1 MSFTDSSPVTIPLS
15 NPKTR
20 YGNTFRIS
28 NIYLTSSDQV
38 QFYQSAPSNSDN
50 ISVFKQDFSDQY
62 LNFSWNVVDPG
73 NGFIYTN
80 ASDLI
85 NNQYI
90 SGFDIS
96 IYQNSGELG
105 GLNVVTGRTKI
116 FEKKGIKS
124 NSFSYEITGGRSG
137 RNYSID
143 VSLTDFTGNQSSG
156 ILTSQNPEAQFVT
169 LSTGI
174 VTGFFQLNYSETED
188 SFGNSTSNGLAGVDL
203 YTYTGLTS
211 GQSGFFSQE
220 SGYFNTS
227 KRVGSGF
234 NGFVE
239 VELSPGFDNY
249 VAMIARDQYS
259 TGNISGFFQPQVYAT
274 GIGFSGFSGNLNTPR
289 LIEYPIRITPI
300 TGYRI
305 SGGNALYY
313 SFYPNYNTGSS
324 LLYTSYGITGSGI
337 TTGSVSGYTGSI
349 FLDSGVLYDTSY
361 NEYNTGFQYVYDN
374 SLSLQSGLFT
384 GTTIDTQL
392 YTGSGITGSG
402 TIGSGA
408 GDYWKMGCPKYT
420 GTVSGTMTGGDYYYA
435 YFDSSDNRIGCVSEV
450 EVLGSVSPVEGIY
463 SIPIDSPNSYNIKYR
478 QGINFSKGYEQ
489 ASAYLNSLGEMPAVI
504 VNNSQWEKIKSI
516 NTGVGWIG
524 LRRGKV
530 SLLSGLFSEDF
541 KNQEFFLNTE
551 FGSAVT
557 SGLQTVTATGKI
569 EENKLIVNDIGSKW
583 AWTNGSGTHIYK
595 YAGSGYE
602 KVRSSEILLE
612 VKRSSDDYVI
622 TGTSVAAEAPKPEL
636 ENLTALIPNDE
647 GNTVQFTYN
656 PKDIYYYPGD
666 NDALS
671 SGSVLSRNYD
681 IMKIRLYTGSG
692 SSFPIDEGNLFSTN
706 SSTSSVDGDLL
717 YQTSITYSG
726 DIAEAQ
732 PNYFKIV
739 PYDSISSG
747 VVAETGIDVS
757 IKLERQSI
765 IKSLD
770 PQFYATSNVVN
781 VTFPFS
787 STYDSP
793 SVVSSLAYTGTV
805 GGGISFC
812 GAMLSGSP
820 TSTEATFILTSAPP
834 ATGYALFIE
843 IN

>member
-1 MSFTDSSPVTIPLS
+1 MSFSDSSLVTIPLS
-15 NPKTR
+15 NPKIR

-38 QFYQSAPSNSDN
+38 QFYQSVPSDSDN

-62 LNFSWNVVDPG
+62 LDFSWNVVDPS

-96 IYQNSGELG
+96 IYQNSGQLD
-105 GLNVVTGRTKI
+105 GLSVVTGRTKI
-116 FEKKGIKS
+116 FEKKGIKG
-124 NSFSYEITGGRSG
+124 NNFSYEITGGRSG
-137 RNYSID
+137 RNYSLD
-143 VSLTDFTGNQSSG
+143 VLLTDFTGNQSSG
-156 ILTSQNPEAQFVT
+156 ILTSKNPEAQFVT

-174 VTGFFQLNYSETED
+174 ATGFFQLNYSGIED

-211 GQSGFFSQE
+211 GQSGFFSQG

-227 KRVGSGF
+227 KRAGSGF
-234 NGFVE
+234 NGFAE
-239 VELSPGFDNY
+239 VELSPGLDNY
-249 VAMIARDQYS
+249 VAMIARDQYG
-259 TGNISGFFQPQVYAT
+259 TGSISGFFQPQVYAT
-274 GIGFSGFSGNLNTPR
+274 GIGFSGFSGKLDAPR
-289 LIEYPIRITPI
+289 LIEYPIRINPI

-313 SFYPNYNTGSS
+313 SFSANYNTGSS
-324 LLYTSYGITGSGI
+324 LLYTSYGITGTGI

-349 FLDSGVLYDTSY
+349 FLDSGILYDTSY
-361 NEYNTGFQYVYDN
+361 NEYSTGFQYVYDN

-408 GDYWKMGCPKYT
+408 GDYWKMDSPKYT
-420 GTVSGTMTGGDYYYA
+420 GTVSGTMTGGDYFYA
-435 YFDSSDNRIGCVSEV
+435 YFDSSDNRIGCVSAV
-450 EVLGSVSPVEGIY
+450 EVSGGVSPVEGIY
-463 SIPIDSPNSYNIKYR
+463 SMPLDSPNSYNIKYR
-478 QGINFSKGYEQ
+478 EGANFSKGYEQ
-489 ASAYLNSLGEMPAVI
+489 ASAYLNSLGEMPAVV

-524 LRRGKV
+524 LRRDKV

-541 KNQEFFLNTE
+541 KNQAFFLNTE

-557 SGLQTVTATGKI
+557 SGFQTINATGGV
-569 EENKLIVNDIGSKW
+569 EENKLIVNDVGPRW
-583 AWTNGSGTHIYK
+583 AWVNGSGTHIYK

-622 TGTSVAAEAPKPEL
+622 TGTSVAAGAPKPEL
-636 ENLTALIPNDE
+636 ENLAALIPNAE

-656 PKDIYYYPGD
+656 LKDIYYSESN

-671 SGSVLSRNYD
+671 SGSLLSRNYD
-681 IMKIRLYTGSG
+681 IMKMRLYTGSG
-692 SSFPIDEGNLFSTN
+692 SSFPIEESNLFSTN
-706 SSTSSVDGDLL
+706 SSTSSFDGDLL

-726 DIAEAQ
+726 DITEAQ
-732 PNYFKIV
+732 PNYFKLA
-739 PYDSISSG
+739 PYDSLSSG
-747 VVAETGIDVS
+747 IIAETGIDVA
-757 IKLERQSI
+757 IKLESQSI

-770 PQFYATSNVVN
+770 AQFYTPSTTVDVDFPFLSQSNSPN
-781 VTFPFS
+781 VTQ
-787 STYDSP
+787 T
-793 SVVSSLAYTGTV
+793 LAYTGTLGPPTYIGV
-805 GGGISFC
+805 MLGGPTNASGASFR
-812 GAMLSGSP
+812 
-820 TSTEATFILTSAPP
+820 LTAAPS
-834 ATGYALFIE
+834 ATGYVLYIE
-843 IN
+843 VT